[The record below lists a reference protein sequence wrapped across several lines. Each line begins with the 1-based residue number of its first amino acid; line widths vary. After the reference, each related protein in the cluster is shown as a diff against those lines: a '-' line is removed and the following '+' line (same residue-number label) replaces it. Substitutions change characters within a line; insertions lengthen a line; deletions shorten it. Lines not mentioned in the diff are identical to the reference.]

1 MTETTAAT
9 PATEGTAA
17 PASTAVPVPRRK
29 IRQFETMVYDVIV
42 ETPDTVTLVLFSGNE
57 PCDYDAGQFITIDP
71 HQFEDLGRFIAY
83 FEDVKKRKEP
93 VRAYSLCS
101 EPSEKHIAFTV
112 KEEQYVSGQ
121 TPYPPLL
128 SPFLVRRVKKG
139 TRMMVTG
146 FTGPYTL
153 PRDVD
158 TRTDHIVHVC
168 AGSGIVPNYS
178 IIKWA
183 LRERPRLRHTLV
195 YSNRTWGDTI
205 FRNELTDLQQ
215 RHPEQLRV
223 LHTLTREGPPG
234 LPGVDARTGRV
245 GAALLREAI
254 PDVSNCLV
262 YACGPALSP
271 FEKKAAREKGVELS
285 PRFLES
291 TLLALSEIGVEKKK
305 ITYESYG

>member
-1 MTETTAAT
+1 MSETTAAPAAT
-9 PATEGTAA
+9 PAA
-17 PASTAVPVPRRK
+17 PLTTAVPAPRRK
-29 IRQFETMVYDVIV
+29 IRQMEAMVREVIV
-42 ETPDTVTLVLFSGNE
+42 ETPDTVTLVLFTGNE

-71 HQFEDLGRFIAY
+71 HQFEELSRFIAY

-112 KEEQYVSGQ
+112 KEEQFVLGQ

-128 SPFLVRRVKKG
+128 SPLLVRRVPVG
-139 TRMMVTG
+139 TRMMITG

-153 PRDVD
+153 PKDVED
-158 TRTDHIVHVC
+158 RTDHVVHVC

-183 LRERPRLRHTLV
+183 LRERPRLHHTLV

-205 FRNELTDLQQ
+205 FRGELTGLQQ
-215 RHPEQLRV
+215 RHPAKLRV
-223 LHTLTREGPPG
+223 IHTLTREGPPG

-245 GAALLREAI
+245 NAGLLREAI
-254 PDVSNCLV
+254 PDASNCLV

-271 FEKKAAREKGVELS
+271 FEKKAARESGVELS

-291 TLLALSEIGVEKKK
+291 ALLALAEIGVGKKQ